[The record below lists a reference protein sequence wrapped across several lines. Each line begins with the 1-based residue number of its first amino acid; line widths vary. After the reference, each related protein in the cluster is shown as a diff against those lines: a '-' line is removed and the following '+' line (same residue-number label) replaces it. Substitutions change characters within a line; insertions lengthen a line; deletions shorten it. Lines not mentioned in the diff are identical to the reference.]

1 MTPFDRKG
9 IATNMRKN
17 YNSQE
22 FPRTENQTQENFTDK
37 QEVSTRS
44 ERAVPWRL
52 LLLRTKWRSCE
63 CVRL

>member
-44 ERAVPWRL
+44 ERAVP
-52 LLLRTKWRSCE
+52 
-63 CVRL
+63 